1 MAMNWLNSP
10 LVTRVRLLMQPGT
23 IPGWWKN
30 MSKQERRLKIGY
42 SVGLVACAAVVVS
55 GLPQIAR
62 QAEAQREDAS
72 LRGEA
77 RNLSLAVRVAR
88 EAGLD
93 VAQAAGWRS
102 KEQGWRARVEEA
114 VSQGPEQVVQL
125 ASQRSRDVRAVG
137 AIETFTAAQYDQA
150 EKEIAERRCLAEAIY
165 YESRGEN
172 AVGQL
177 AVAEVVMNRVADPR
191 YPNSICGVVYQGSH
205 LKTGCQFT
213 FTCDGSLRHRPRGT
227 AWHQASVTAMHT
239 LLRLSRPLTGDATHY
254 HTTEVAPVWR
264 AGLIRTDNIGSHIFY
279 RFPRGAE
286 WSVARARLAEER
298 AARGSARTGLA
309 AGLAGDG
316 SATPVADF
324 DPGFVGDSTPAF
336 DGSALETYSETAGA
350 HATPASAD
358 VTANPAPAAMPVAA
372 RAPA

>member
-1 MAMNWLNSP
+1 MAINWLNSP
-10 LVTRVRLLMQPGT
+10 LVTRLRAITRPGA

-30 MSKQERRLKIGY
+30 MSKEDRRLKIGY
-42 SVGLVACAAVVVS
+42 SFGLVACAAVVAV

-77 RNLSLAVRVAR
+77 RNLSIAVRVAR

-114 VSQGPEQVVQL
+114 VAQGPAEVVQL
-125 ASQRSRDVRAVG
+125 ASQRNRDVRAIG
-137 AIETFTAAQYDQA
+137 GIETFTAAQYDEA

-165 YESRGEN
+165 FESRGEN

-177 AVAEVVMNRVADPR
+177 AVAEVVMNRVNDPR
-191 YPNSICGVVYQGSH
+191 YPDTICGVVYQGSH

-213 FTCDGSLRHRPRGT
+213 FTCDGSLKHRPRGL
-227 AWHQASVTAMHT
+227 AWRHANVTAMHT
-239 LLRLSRPLTGDATHY
+239 LLELSRPLTGNATHY
-254 HTTEVAPVWR
+254 HTTAVAPIWR
-264 AGLIRTDNIGSHIFY
+264 AGLVRTDQFGVHIFY

-286 WSVARARLAEER
+286 WSVARQRLAEAR
-298 AARGSARTGLA
+298 AARGPARADL
-309 AGLAGDG
+309 
-316 SATPVADF
+316 SATPAADY
-324 DPGFVGDSTPAF
+324 DSGSVGDSTPAF
-336 DGSALETYSETAGA
+336 DGSTLNGFAEATSANV
-350 HATPASAD
+350 TPASAGMTEIA
-358 VTANPAPAAMPVAA
+358 VPAGSVARSPA
-372 RAPA
+372 